1 MSPLVLLALA
11 GGVSVAAKLGVLT
24 VASRLEP
31 TPAIQRLGR
40 HVLAA
45 TTAAIGLPA
54 LAEVSTNPAVGSIP
68 ALLGAAVG
76 VGLAA
81 TGRPFLVS
89 LPAAMATCAAVGL
102 ALP

>member
-1 MSPLVLLALA
+1 MTPLALLALA
-11 GGVSVAAKLGVLT
+11 GIVSVGAKLMVLT
-24 VASRLEP
+24 AASRLEP
-31 TPAIQRLGR
+31 TPAIQRIGR

-54 LAEVSTNPAVGSIP
+54 LAEVARNPAVGP
-68 ALLGAAVG
+68 FPTLVGAAVG

-81 TGRPFLVS
+81 TGRSFLVS

-102 ALP
+102 ALG